1 MVLTHHVLSLAKPE
15 HTVQHLSLEEGEE
28 LLAWAE
34 KNRTFSIARMDGTGL
49 VPVAT
54 VAIDHNVS
62 FLMFHRTHLVVGDDL
77 GHLFFYDHK
86 GVLLETQ
93 DVDGGVQSCQ
103 AMGLKL
109 VVLSGMG
116 HLQLHQFE
124 RPSVNL
130 SERFGLGDLLHFA
143 ASSSEIFIAEQSGLV
158 LSLDEA
164 SIRWRRPQRGD
175 HGERITHLGLTKG
188 GAMFLSREGHALV
201 AGDEEA
207 IEFELWRDGALVLR
221 SEQRMR
227 LLTSSPATLGAV
239 LGFDDGTVQLLQ
251 ENGHAE
257 VALTTKH
264 PIFSCFE
271 HRSSVIASSWFYI
284 HGLTDGEE
292 WKVEHQ
298 GMAQM
303 LCCHSARNLVLF
315 AGDDQN
321 DYTDP
326 EPIGCIDL
334 NSPLV
339 ETDAAELSLW
349 FQSTRAAEA
358 LTAEDL
364 YENDGED
371 VLAHLTEEERASYGA
386 APSSEHPAASLL
398 AAMGTANPSSSEDM
412 TVLDEEGLMEAL
424 NSTEELSMEDTG
436 ELLDALSASVDEVI
450 APRAVAGDDQRQHAE
465 EDGTCVVL
473 LDGRGSYD
481 PHDQISRWSWHDERG
496 QELSETP
503 QLKLK
508 LPVGRHRFELR
519 VVDRQGSWT
528 TDSLVVHVIDG
539 STS

>member
-1 MVLTHHVLSLAKPE
+1 MVLTHQVLSLVKPE
-15 HTVQHLSLEEGEE
+15 TKVKHLCLEEEE
-28 LLAWAE
+28 NLLAWSE
-34 KNRTFSIARMDGTGL
+34 KNRTVSIARIEGTDL
-49 VPVAT
+49 ESVAT
-54 VAIDHNVS
+54 MTVEHDVS
-62 FLMFHRTHLVVGDDL
+62 FLMFHRTHLIVGDDL
-77 GHLFFYDHK
+77 GHLFFYDHN
-86 GVLLETQ
+86 GMLLEHQ
-93 DVDGGVQSCQ
+93 EVDGGVQSCQ

-124 RPSVNL
+124 RTSVNL
-130 SERFGLGDLLHFA
+130 SERFGLGDVMHFV
-143 ASSSEIFIAEQSGLV
+143 ASSKEIFIAEQSGTV
-158 LSLDEA
+158 LSFDEE

-175 HGERITHLGLTKG
+175 HGERITHLGLTKK
-188 GAMFLSREGHALV
+188 GALFLTREGHALV

-207 IEFELWRDGALVLR
+207 IEFELWRDGALALR

-239 LGFDDGTVQLLQ
+239 LGFDDGTVKLLH
-251 ENGHAE
+251 ENGNIE
-257 VALTTKH
+257 LSLTTKH

-271 HRSSVIASSWFYI
+271 HRSTVVASSWFYI
-284 HGLTDGEE
+284 HGLTDDDE

-298 GMAQM
+298 GMAQI
-303 LCCHSARNLVLF
+303 LCCHSQHNLVIF

-321 DYTDP
+321 DYTEA

-334 NSPLV
+334 NTPLL

-349 FQSTRAAEA
+349 FQATAAAEA

-364 YENDGED
+364 YGNDGED
-371 VLAHLTEEERASYGA
+371 VLAHLTDDERASYGA
-386 APSSEHPAASLL
+386 TPTSEHPAASLL
-398 AAMGTANPSSSEDM
+398 AAMGAAPSSSSEEEA
-412 TVLDEEGLMEAL
+412 VLDEEGLMQAL
-424 NSTEELSMEDTG
+424 NSTEELSVEDTG
-436 ELLDALSASVDEVI
+436 ELLDALSAAVDEVI

-508 LPVGRHRFELR
+508 LPVGQHRFELR

-528 TDSLVVHVIDG
+528 TDSLVVHVVDG